1 VLGEALHVLRSA
13 HDSNWPIVVTERE
26 LLRAGVVRVEG
37 APGPSGVGVLHIAL
51 AAQQG
56 VCVYVARFLQRAV
69 EQQLVAMHAEMDL
82 LTHVKAMHTLEG
94 VLAAKA
100 SVVASLRGN
109 CLPWRADYACN
120 PSSVSKNWQRARVS
134 GCAV

>member
-26 LLRAGVVRVEG
+26 LLLRHVGNVEECCAKTCYTLLGEYERRARRARVEWEC
-37 APGPSGVGVLHIAL
+37 GV
-51 AAQQG
+51 
-56 VCVYVARFLQRAV
+56 
-69 EQQLVAMHAEMDL
+69 
-82 LTHVKAMHTLEG
+82 
-94 VLAAKA
+94 
-100 SVVASLRGN
+100 
-109 CLPWRADYACN
+109 WRADYACN